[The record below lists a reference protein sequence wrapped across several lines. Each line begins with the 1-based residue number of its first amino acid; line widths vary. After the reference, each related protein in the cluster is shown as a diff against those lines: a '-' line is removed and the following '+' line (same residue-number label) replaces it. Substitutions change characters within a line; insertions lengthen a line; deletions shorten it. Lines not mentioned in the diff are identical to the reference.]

1 MKQTLKDGLAFAAF
15 VATVSIVISLY
26 GSNEAAAQ
34 SSGKKTETPVI
45 VVWVYDY
52 ARIPKHT
59 MARAER
65 EVQKVLGAAAVRFEW
80 VECPTSAKEVKVHP
94 VCQERMSDAGLGLTI
109 LPTARG
115 VADAYVDRDFGIA
128 QVFNNGQF
136 GHYAYV
142 FYDRVQHTAELTGI
156 PATQLL
162 GSVIAHEFGHL
173 LLRSST
179 HSKSGIMRAQ
189 WDRND
194 LQNLTWGQL
203 KFTPAEK
210 ESIHTEALLRL
221 RSAGG
226 LPKASPKAA
235 PAGGQ

>member
-15 VATVSIVISLY
+15 VATVSVGISL
-26 GSNEAAAQ
+26 SRCEWAAAQ
-34 SSGKKTETPVI
+34 TSDSGTEIPIIT
-45 VVWVYDY
+45 VWLYNY
-52 ARIPKHT
+52 AGIPKHT

-65 EVQKVLGAAAVRFEW
+65 EVQKILDAAAIRLEW
-80 VECPTSAKEVKVHP
+80 VECPTSAEEVKVRP
-94 VCQERMSDAGLGLTI
+94 ICQELMSNAELGLTI

-115 VADAYVDRDFGIA
+115 VADAYVDRDFGIS
-128 QVFNNGQF
+128 QVFNDGQF

-142 FYDRVQHTAELTGI
+142 FYDRVQHTADLADI

-179 HSKSGIMRAQ
+179 HTGHGIMRMR

-194 LQNLTWGQL
+194 LKDLTWGQL
-203 KFTPAEK
+203 NFTPEEAET
-210 ESIHTEALLRL
+210 IHAEVLLRL

-226 LPKASPKAA
+226 LAKARPAVA
-235 PAGGQ
+235 PQRH

>member
-80 VECPTSAKEVKVHP
+80 G
-94 VCQERMSDAGLGLTI
+94 RMPHLGQGSQGSSGVPGAHVRRGAGF
-109 LPTARG
+109 
-115 VADAYVDRDFGIA
+115 D
-128 QVFNNGQF
+128 N
-136 GHYAYV
+136 
-142 FYDRVQHTAELTGI
+142 
-156 PATQLL
+156 
-162 GSVIAHEFGHL
+162 S
-173 LLRSST
+173 
-179 HSKSGIMRAQ
+179 
-189 WDRND
+189 
-194 LQNLTWGQL
+194 
-203 KFTPAEK
+203 
-210 ESIHTEALLRL
+210 
-221 RSAGG
+221 
-226 LPKASPKAA
+226 
-235 PAGGQ
+235 